1 MITLALSTF
10 FPIAS
15 RQTVC
20 FLLLSAFPTIVPR
33 QSWCKKLIEHTWTIV
48 ILCRYY
54 HTPGLTCTS
63 RPCRFVHNLS
73 TILPQLSATLTS
85 PDASKY
91 KMLSPRTTAD
101 PTGGTFAQEQ
111 LRHNAKTLNIDQLFD
126 NPDKVVAP
134 GERVT
139 LENINGDE
147 IVGTVFLMSGGGKG
161 PAGKSRAK
169 FKSESDSKLK
179 LVITLT

>member
-1 MITLALSTF
+1 M
-10 FPIAS
+10 
-15 RQTVC
+15 
-20 FLLLSAFPTIVPR
+20 
-33 QSWCKKLIEHTWTIV
+33 
-48 ILCRYY
+48 CRYY

-73 TILPQLSATLTS
+73 TILPHLSATSLAS
-85 PDASKY
+85 PDTSKY

-111 LRHNAKTLNIDQLFD
+111 LKHNAKTLNIDQLFD

-169 FKSESDSKLK
+169 FKSESDPRLEIR
-179 LVITLT
+179 ITLT